1 MATCKSILVVED
13 DDDIR
18 SNLAFALE
26 SEGYVVKSCSNGL
39 NAVEYLKATKKEEA
53 PGCIILDLMMPIM
66 NGPTFLNVLNHDLKE
81 HSHIPILVSTAISD
95 NDVLQKLEANV
106 EKLRKP
112 IDLKRLLAFV
122 ARHCG
127 TPS

>member
-1 MATCKSILVVED
+1 MASSKTVLVVED

-39 NAVEYLKATKKEEA
+39 NAVEYLKATPREDA

-66 NGPTFLNVLNHDLKE
+66 NGPTFLNVLHQDLKE

-95 NDVLQKLEANV
+95 ADVLQNLEANV

-112 IDLKRLLAFV
+112 IDLKRLLDFV
-122 ARHCG
+122 GRHCG

>member
-1 MATCKSILVVED
+1 MASCKTILVVED

-39 NAVEYLKATKKEEA
+39 NAVEYLKSTKKEEA

-81 HSHIPILVSTAISD
+81 HSQIPILVSTAIAD
-95 NDVLQKLEANV
+95 IDVLENLESNI

-112 IDLKRLLAFV
+112 IDLKKLLEFV
-122 ARHCG
+122 VKHCG
-127 TPS
+127 TPE

>member
-1 MATCKSILVVED
+1 MSSCKSILVVED

-39 NAVEYLKATKKEEA
+39 NAVEYLKVTTKENA

-66 NGPTFLNVLNHDLKE
+66 NGPTFLNVLNSDLVQ
-81 HSHIPILVSTAISD
+81 HSQIPILVSTAISD
-95 NDVLQKLEANV
+95 TEVLENIQSNV

-112 IDLKRLLAFV
+112 IDLKKLLSFV
-122 ARHCG
+122 EKHCG
-127 TPS
+127 VP